1 MSWETVTIGTGKK
14 TISAMQRG
22 DVVSTIPTMKV
33 EDKIGLNGVSTPV
46 LSYQLADREEQLLIT
61 VLPKGSK
68 KKEKSDDK
76 SNERAS

>member
-33 EDKIGLNGVSTPV
+33 EDKIVLNGVSTPV
-46 LSYQLADREEQLLIT
+46 LSYQLDDREEQLLIT
-61 VLPKGSK
+61 ILPKGSK

>member
-14 TISAMQRG
+14 AIFAYQRG
-22 DVVSTIPTMKV
+22 DVVATIPTMKV
-33 EDKIGLNGVSTPV
+33 EDKIVLNGVSTPV
-46 LSYQLADREEQLLIT
+46 LSYQLDDREEQLLIT

>member
-33 EDKIGLNGVSTPV
+33 EDKIVLNGVSTPV
-46 LSYQLADREEQLLIT
+46 LSYQLDDREEQLLIT

-68 KKEKSDDK
+68 KKEKSNDK
-76 SNERAS
+76 STERNN

>member
-33 EDKIGLNGVSTPV
+33 EDKIVLNGVSTPV
-46 LSYQLADREEQLLIT
+46 LSYQLDDREEQLLIT

-68 KKEKSDDK
+68 NKEKSDDK

>member
-1 MSWETVTIGTGKK
+1 
-14 TISAMQRG
+14 
-22 DVVSTIPTMKV
+22 MKV
-33 EDKIGLNGVSTPV
+33 EDKIVLNGVSTPV
-46 LSYQLADREEQLLIT
+46 LSYQLDDREEQLLIT

>member
-1 MSWETVTIGTGKK
+1 MSWETVMIGTGKK

-33 EDKIGLNGVSTPV
+33 EDKIVLNGVSTPV
-46 LSYQLADREEQLLIT
+46 LSYQLDDREEQLLIT

>member
-14 TISAMQRG
+14 AISAMQRG
-22 DVVSTIPTMKV
+22 DVVATIPTMKV
-33 EDKIGLNGVSTPV
+33 EDKIVLNGVSTPV
-46 LSYQLADREEQLLIT
+46 LSYQLDDREEQLLIT

>member
-33 EDKIGLNGVSTPV
+33 EDKIVLNGVSTPV
-46 LSYQLADREEQLLIT
+46 LSYQLDDREEQLLIT

>member
-33 EDKIGLNGVSTPV
+33 EDKIVLNGVSTPV
-46 LSYQLADREEQLLIT
+46 LS
-61 VLPKGSK
+61 
-68 KKEKSDDK
+68 
-76 SNERAS
+76 

>member
-1 MSWETVTIGTGKK
+1 MAWETITIGTGKNA
-14 TISAMQRG
+14 ISAYQRG
-22 DVVSTIPTMKV
+22 DVVATIPTMKV
-33 EDKIGLNGVSTPV
+33 EDKIVLNGVSTPV
-46 LSYQLADREEQLLIT
+46 ISYQLDDREEQLLIT